1 MARTTDPED
10 HALGGA
16 RTLPLHTGREAL
28 ALAASR
34 RVASPLDGGA
44 EPRREI
50 RRSGLLSGND
60 DSLDDV
66 TTSALPVVLVVV
78 EYDTSPGS
86 TSTPTTSSARRA
98 ARPLQ
103 LTRL

>member
-66 TTSALPVVLVVV
+66 TTSALSVVRCLLCLWWW
-78 EYDTSPGS
+78 SM
-86 TSTPTTSSARRA
+86 TPRRGPPQ
-98 ARPLQ
+98 R
-103 LTRL
+103 R

>member
-60 DSLDDV
+60 SLDDV

-78 EYDTSPGS
+78 EYNTLLRS
-86 TSTPTTSSARRA
+86 TSTPMTSSARRA

>member
-1 MARTTDPED
+1 MEPAPCRSI
-10 HALGGA
+10 
-16 RTLPLHTGREAL
+16 HTGREAL
-28 ALAASR
+28 ALVASR

-66 TTSALPVVLVVV
+66 TTSALPLVLVVV

-86 TSTPTTSSARRA
+86 TSTPTTSSARRV

-103 LTRL
+103 LTRQ